1 MVVPLRTSNEESP
14 ESNRQD
20 NQDLDKDQQTM
31 TKRALITGVTGQ
43 DGAYLSRHLLD
54 QGYEVVGAYRR
65 ASDLI
70 DWRLRYLGV
79 ENDLKM
85 VPLELLE
92 QSNITRMI
100 EEIKPSEVY
109 NLAAQSFVGT
119 SFDQPIYTADV
130 NALGVFRLLE
140 AIRVVDPTI
149 AFYQAST
156 SEMFG
161 QIQSDPQSEDTP
173 FHPRSPYGVAKLAA
187 HWATINYRESYDMR
201 CSCGILFNHESP
213 LRGSEFVTR
222 KITIG
227 FARIANELQQTIEL
241 GNLDAR
247 RDWGH
252 AADYVRG
259 MWMMLQSPEC
269 DDFILGTGETRSVRD
284 FVEIAGA
291 TAGFDIEWNGSGVDE
306 VGVDRKTGRTLVT
319 INPAFYRPAEV
330 DLLRADPTKAREKLG
345 WTPEISFE
353 DLVTEMVKSDL
364 DTESKR

>member
-1 MVVPLRTSNEESP
+1 
-14 ESNRQD
+14 
-20 NQDLDKDQQTM
+20 M

-43 DGAYLSRHLLD
+43 DGAYLSRFLLD
-54 QGYEVVGAYRR
+54 KGYEVVGAYRR

-70 DWRLRYLGV
+70 DWRLRYIGAA
-79 ENDLKM
+79 NDVRML
-85 VPLELLE
+85 PLELLE
-92 QSNITRMI
+92 QSNITRLI
-100 EEIKPSEVY
+100 EEVEPTEIY

-119 SFDQPIYTADV
+119 SFEQPIYTADV

-140 AIRVVDPTI
+140 AIRVGNPEI
-149 AFYQAST
+149 LFYQAST

-161 QIQSDPQSEDTP
+161 QVKHHPQDENTP

-227 FARIANELQQTIEL
+227 FARIAHGQQSKIEL

-259 MWMMLQSPEC
+259 MWMMLQKEPAS
-269 DDFILGTGETRSVRD
+269 DYVLGTGKTRSVRD
-284 FVEIAGA
+284 FVEIAGRG
-291 TAGFDIEWNGSGVDE
+291 AGMEIEWEGSGIDE
-306 VGVDRKTGRTLVT
+306 IGIDRKTGHTVVS
-319 INPAFYRPAEV
+319 INAAFYRPAEV
-330 DLLRADPTKAREKLG
+330 DRLTADSSKAKNILG
-345 WTPEISFE
+345 WQPEISFE
-353 DLVTEMVKSDL
+353 SLVTEMVDADMKN
-364 DTESKR
+364 EAVRR

>member
-1 MVVPLRTSNEESP
+1 
-14 ESNRQD
+14 
-20 NQDLDKDQQTM
+20 M
-31 TKRALITGVTGQ
+31 TKRALITGITGQ
-43 DGAYLSRHLLD
+43 DGAYLSRLLLD
-54 QGYEVVGAYRR
+54 KGYEVVGAFRR

-70 DWRLRYLGV
+70 DWRLRYLGAADDV
-79 ENDLKM
+79 LM
-85 VPLELLE
+85 IPLELLE

-100 EEIKPSEVY
+100 EEIRPTEVY

-119 SFDQPIYTADV
+119 SFEQPIYTADV

-140 AIRVVDPTI
+140 AIRVVSPET

-161 QIQSDPQSEDTP
+161 GTAEVPQNENTP

-213 LRGSEFVTR
+213 LRGAEFVTR
-222 KITIG
+222 KITIA
-227 FARIANELQQTIEL
+227 FARIAQGLQSSVEL
-241 GNLDAR
+241 GNLDAM

-259 MWMMLQSPEC
+259 MWMMQQADPSE
-269 DDFILGTGETRSVRD
+269 DFVLGTGETRTVRE
-284 FVEIAGA
+284 FVEAAGTA
-291 TAGFDIEWNGSGVDE
+291 TGMNLEWTGTGIDE
-306 VGVDRKTGRTLVT
+306 VGIDANTGRTIVT

-330 DLLRADPTKAREKLG
+330 DLLRADPKKAEKVLG
-345 WTPEISFE
+345 WKPEISFE
-353 DLVTEMVKSDL
+353 ALVSEMVEADMKN
-364 DTESKR
+364 EAERIGR

>member
-1 MVVPLRTSNEESP
+1 
-14 ESNRQD
+14 
-20 NQDLDKDQQTM
+20 M
-31 TKRALITGVTGQ
+31 TKRALITGITGQ
-43 DGAYLSRHLLD
+43 DGAYLSRLLLD
-54 QGYEVVGAYRR
+54 KGYEVVGAFRR

-70 DWRLRYLGV
+70 DWRLRYLGAADDV
-79 ENDLKM
+79 LM
-85 VPLELLE
+85 IPLELLE

-100 EEIKPSEVY
+100 EEIRPTEVY

-119 SFDQPIYTADV
+119 SFEQPIYTADV

-140 AIRVVDPTI
+140 AIRVVSPET

-161 QIQSDPQSEDTP
+161 GTAEVPQNENTP

-213 LRGSEFVTR
+213 LRGAEFVTR
-222 KITIG
+222 KITIA
-227 FARIANELQQTIEL
+227 FARIAQGLQSSVEL
-241 GNLDAR
+241 GNLDAM

-259 MWMMLQSPEC
+259 MWMMQQADPSE
-269 DDFILGTGETRSVRD
+269 DSVLGTGETRTVRE
-284 FVEIAGA
+284 FVEAAGTA
-291 TAGFDIEWNGSGVDE
+291 TGMNLEWTGTGIDE
-306 VGVDRKTGRTLVT
+306 VGIDANTGRTIVT

-330 DLLRADPTKAREKLG
+330 DLLRADPKKAEKVLG
-345 WTPEISFE
+345 WKPEISFE
-353 DLVTEMVKSDL
+353 ALVSEMVEADMKNEAD
-364 DTESKR
+364 RIGR

>member
-1 MVVPLRTSNEESP
+1 
-14 ESNRQD
+14 
-20 NQDLDKDQQTM
+20 M

-43 DGAYLSRHLLD
+43 DGAYLSRFLLD
-54 QGYEVVGAYRR
+54 QGYEVIGAFRR

-70 DWRLRYLGV
+70 DWRLRFTGAA
-79 ENDLKM
+79 DRIRM

-92 QSNITRMI
+92 QSNITRMF
-100 EEIKPSEVY
+100 EEIEPTEVY

-119 SFDQPIYTADV
+119 SFEQPIYTADV

-140 AIRVVDPTI
+140 AIRVVNKDI

-161 QIQSDPQSEDTP
+161 QIKKDPQDEDTP

-187 HWATINYRESYDMR
+187 HWATINYRESYDMQ

-227 FARIANELQQTIEL
+227 IARIAHDRQKTIEL

-259 MWMMLQSPEC
+259 MWMMLQKKPA
-269 DDFILGTGETRSVRD
+269 DDYILGTGDTRSVRE
-284 FVEIAGA
+284 FVEIAGKA
-291 TAGFDIEWNGSGVDE
+291 AGLDIEWEGSDLDE
-306 VGVDRKTGRTLVT
+306 VGIDRVSGRTIVT

-330 DLLRADPTKAREKLG
+330 DILRADPTKAREGLG
-345 WTPEISFE
+345 WEPEISF
-353 DLVTEMVKSDL
+353 DQLVTEMVEIDL
-364 DTESKR
+364 KREANRPS